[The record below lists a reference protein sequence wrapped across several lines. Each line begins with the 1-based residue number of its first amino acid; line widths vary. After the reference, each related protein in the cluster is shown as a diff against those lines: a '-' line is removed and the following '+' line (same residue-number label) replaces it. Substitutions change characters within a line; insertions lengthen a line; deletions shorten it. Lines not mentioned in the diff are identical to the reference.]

1 MKREI
6 EIFNKKSE
14 KLVGVIELQISDEV
28 LFNYYKDYIKDDTSL
43 VFDYDIKECDI
54 DFYKNYTSIKFDF
67 SKNDYFLSCHIQF
80 YNSI

>member
-54 DFYKNYTSIKFDF
+54 DFYKNYTGV
-67 SKNDYFLSCHIQF
+67 IQ
-80 YNSI
+80 